1 MPKITLAQMVKQWA
15 TASHTFEV
23 NVADAAAELGMF
35 ATEVFQKSFDIGG
48 FNSKGAPKWR
58 PLKGAPKSTHVAL
71 LVETRALKDS
81 ITYAQKTMPGSHQ
94 ISVFTDPKIFS
105 RELRNKNGTCFA
117 AIHNSGGNIMATPG
131 SKASNILQRQFM
143 PTDEGDQ
150 AKGDSSYMIEMY
162 QKLHTKI
169 FYGLPK

>member
-1 MPKITLAQMVKQWA
+1 MPKITLAQMAKQWL

-23 NVADAAAELGMF
+23 NVADAAAEIGMF
-35 ATEVFQKSFDIGG
+35 ATEVFQKSFTVGG

-58 PLKGAPKSTHVAL
+58 PLKGTPKSSHISL
-71 LVETRALKDS
+71 LVETGALKDS
-81 ITYAQKTMPGSHQ
+81 ITYSEKVMPGTHQ

-105 RELRNKNGTCFA
+105 REYRNKTGTCFA
-117 AIHNSGGNIMATPG
+117 AIHNSGGNVAATPG

-162 QKLHTKI
+162 QRLHTKI

>member
-1 MPKITLAQMVKQWA
+1 MAKITLSQMVKQWA
-15 TASHTFEV
+15 TAAHTFEV
-23 NVADAAAELGMF
+23 NVADATAELGMF

-58 PLKGAPKSTHVAL
+58 PLKGKPKSTHVSL
-71 LVETRALKDS
+71 LIETGALKDS
-81 ITYAQKTMPGSHQ
+81 ITHAQRVLPGVHEV
-94 ISVFTDPKIFS
+94 SVFTDPKIFG
-105 RELRNKNGTCFA
+105 REHRNKNGTCFA
-117 AIHNSGGNIMATPG
+117 SIHNSGGNVMAMPG
-131 SKASNILQRQFM
+131 SRASNILQRQFM

-162 QKLHTKI
+162 QRLHTKI